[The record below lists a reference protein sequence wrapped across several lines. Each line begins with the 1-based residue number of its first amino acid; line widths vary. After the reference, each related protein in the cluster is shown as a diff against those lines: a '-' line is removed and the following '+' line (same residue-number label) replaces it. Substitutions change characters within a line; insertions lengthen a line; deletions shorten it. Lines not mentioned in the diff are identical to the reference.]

1 MRGDE
6 KEGQSGKNDEMDI
19 ERAAVGE
26 MRPSHRAIPV
36 QSNGHTHT
44 HTHWMLSLS
53 NGPLFFH
60 SHTHTHTVYEGGGRR
75 FEVSLQLRGLTPQV
89 SP

>member
-44 HTHWMLSLS
+44 HWMLSLS

-60 SHTHTHTVYEGGGRR
+60 SHTHTVYEGGGRR